1 MYFSIWIKTKRP
13 TINPI
18 NKDDDKCFQYSATVE
33 LNYKDI
39 RKRLRQ
45 ISKFKAFINKYN
57 WKDKIMHQKK
67 MVG

>member
-18 NKDDDKCFQYSATVE
+18 NKYDDKCFQYSATVE

-57 WKDKIMHQKK
+57 
-67 MVG
+67 